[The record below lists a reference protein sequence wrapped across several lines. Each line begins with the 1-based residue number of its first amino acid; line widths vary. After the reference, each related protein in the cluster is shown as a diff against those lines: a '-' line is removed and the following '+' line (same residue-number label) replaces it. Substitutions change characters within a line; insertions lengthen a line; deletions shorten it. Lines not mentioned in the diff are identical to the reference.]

1 MLTINDLMVAKCTTN
16 PVDYTTAN
24 IGGAISAGPTFING
38 TSANELFFP
47 TDPNA
52 AGGATLIQTNKFF
65 VRNGSST
72 DTAYSCAIWIENALD
87 DNPSNNNIKV
97 VSDNA
102 SDNSS
107 YFARI
112 IGFNNSGNPVQID
125 VTMNGTTEV
134 TTSSQINTISRVESR
149 ASSNEALTPT
159 NGNWTIKNG
168 TTVLGILPYGLRTA
182 TTEYSILMEA
192 ATNGSSTIANTT
204 ANPTGTFFRPRTEA
218 GALAFYAD
226 LSHISGPN
234 AQPIWARRTTPAAT
248 FGSERVD
255 LSFGIKARVI

>member
-1 MLTINDLMVAKCTTN
+1 MLSINDIKLAKCTTN

-24 IGGAISAGPTFING
+24 IGGAISAGPTFISGNTG
-38 TSANELFFP
+38 NELFFS

-65 VRNGSST
+65 ARNGSST
-72 DTAYSCAIWIENALD
+72 DTAYSMGIWIENALD
-87 DNPSNNNIKV
+87 NNPSNNNITIS
-97 VSDNA
+97 SDHA

-107 YFARI
+107 YYARI

-125 VTMNGTTEV
+125 VDMNGTTPV
-134 TTSSQINTISRVESR
+134 TTSSQINVITRVESR
-149 ASSNEALTPT
+149 ASSNDALVPT

-168 TTVLGILPYGLRTA
+168 TTTLGILPYGLRTA

-192 ATNGSSTIANTT
+192 ALNGSSTIANTT

-218 GALAFYAD
+218 GALAFFGD

-234 AQPIWARRTTPAAT
+234 AQPIWARRTTAAAT
-248 FGSERVD
+248 LGSERVD
-255 LSFGIKARVI
+255 LSFMIKARVI